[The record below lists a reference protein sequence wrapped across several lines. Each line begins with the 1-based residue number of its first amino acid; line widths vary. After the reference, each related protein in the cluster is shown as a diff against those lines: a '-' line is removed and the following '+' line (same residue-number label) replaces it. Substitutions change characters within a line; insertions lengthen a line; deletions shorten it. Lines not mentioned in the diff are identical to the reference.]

1 MTRGSPGRVSNPAG
15 SAASEATAIP
25 TLRARIM
32 NFLVRLVV
40 KHWPRGD
47 QRALTRN
54 ARFLF
59 GQSAGMNFAVS
70 FKVNYERVEN
80 TDLCGEW
87 VIPEANEFEDKAVLY
102 LHGGGYIS
110 CSPRTHRAITAA
122 LARSLRRRVFV
133 PDYRLAPES
142 PFPAAVDD
150 AARAFTWLMEQG
162 FTSNNIAV
170 AGDSA
175 GGGLVVALLLRLK
188 STGQPQPAC
197 AACLSPWVDLT
208 GEWNYGNGDSCSMF
222 WPSDIGAFAMLYL
235 NGASPRLPEASP
247 VFADL
252 KGLPPLLIQ
261 ASNSE
266 LLYDEA
272 VRLHEK
278 AQRSGVESTLRVYA
292 GLPHVWQM
300 FAFLIPEAGIA
311 MREIAGFIEAKTKE

>member
-1 MTRGSPGRVSNPAG
+1 MEMTHGSTGQASNASA
-15 SAASEATAIP
+15 SAATVKP

-32 NFLVRLVV
+32 NFLVWLAV

-59 GQSAGMNFAVS
+59 GLSAGMNFVAS
-70 FKVNYERVEN
+70 FKVNYESVGT

-122 LARSLRRRVFV
+122 LARSLRRRVFAA
-133 PDYRLAPES
+133 DYRLAPES

-150 AARAFTWLMEQG
+150 AARAFTWLMGQG
-162 FTSNNIAV
+162 FKPGNIAV

-175 GGGLVVALLLRLK
+175 GGGLVMALLLRLK
-188 STGQPQPAC
+188 ATGQPQPAC

-208 GEWNYGNGDSCSMF
+208 GEWNYGNGESCSMF
-222 WPSDIGAFAMLYL
+222 KPTDIGAFAALYL

-252 KGLPPLLIQ
+252 KGLPPLLLQ
-261 ASNSE
+261 ASSSE

-272 VRLHEK
+272 VRLHEN
-278 AQRSGVESTLRVYA
+278 ALRGGVESTLRVYA

-300 FAFLIPEAGIA
+300 FAFFIPEAGMAIQ
-311 MREIAGFIEAKTKE
+311 EIAGFIEAKTK